1 MKVLQINFSDY
12 AGGGGG
18 AIAMYR
24 LYLGLKSAGI
34 DCKILSGC
42 KTLQI
47 SNSQAIS
54 RPRLEFK
61 LQKITRLL
69 GLNDIHC
76 FGSFNIVEENFYK
89 EADILNFHIIHSSF
103 FSYLAIPK
111 LTATKPAV
119 FTLHD
124 MWSFTG
130 HCAYSYDCDRWKIG
144 CGKCPYPDTYPVI
157 SRDSTRIEWKLKNW
171 IYGQSNLTI
180 VSPSNWLTEQA
191 KASML
196 NCLPIHCIPY
206 GIDTNAYQPLDR
218 QLCKAVLDIPQDKRV
233 LLFGAESLKDK
244 RKGGDLL
251 LNALQQLPQSL
262 KAEIILLTFGNGSEA
277 ITAALGI
284 PTINL
289 GYISSDRLKSMA
301 YSAADLFIFPTRA
314 DNLPLVL
321 QESMACG
328 TPMVSFDIGGV
339 PDLVRPMVTGYLAKP
354 EDAED
359 FCNGIVTLLEDDQLR
374 QTMSVNC
381 RAIAITEYSLKLQ
394 AERYI
399 KLYKEILL

>member
-1 MKVLQINFSDY
+1 
-12 AGGGGG
+12 
-18 AIAMYR
+18 
-24 LYLGLKSAGI
+24 
-34 DCKILSGC
+34 
-42 KTLQI
+42 
-47 SNSQAIS
+47 
-54 RPRLEFK
+54 
-61 LQKITRLL
+61 
-69 GLNDIHC
+69 
-76 FGSFNIVEENFYK
+76 
-89 EADILNFHIIHSSF
+89 
-103 FSYLAIPK
+103 
-111 LTATKPAV
+111 
-119 FTLHD
+119 

-144 CGKCPYPDTYPVI
+144 CGSCPYPDIYPAI
-157 SRDSTRIEWKLKNW
+157 RRDSTSIEWKLKNW
-171 IYGQSNLTI
+171 IYSKSNLTI
-180 VSPSNWLTEQA
+180 ITLSHWLTEQA

-196 NCLPIHCIPY
+196 SRFPIHHIPN
-206 GIDTNAYQPLDR
+206 GIDTDAYQPLDR
-218 QLCKAVLDIPQDKRV
+218 HLCKAVLGIPQNKKV
-233 LLFGAESLKDK
+233 LLFGADSLKDK

-251 LNALQQLPQSL
+251 FNALQQLPQSL
-262 KAEIILLTFGNGSEA
+262 KAEVLLLTFGNGSEA
-277 ITAALGI
+277 ITAKLGI
-284 PTINL
+284 PTIGL

-354 EDAED
+354 EDAKD
-359 FCNGIVTLLEDDQLR
+359 FCNGIVELLENEQLQ

-381 RAIAITEYSLKLQ
+381 RTIALTEYSLELQ

>member
-1 MKVLQINFSDY
+1 MKILHVNQSDIS
-12 AGGGGG
+12 GG
-18 AIAMYR
+18 AAIASYR
-24 LYLGLKSAGI
+24 LHQGLLAQGI
-34 DCKILSGC
+34 DSKILAGNA
-42 KTLQI
+42 KTDCDRI
-47 SNSQAIS
+47 ASVP
-54 RPRLEFK
+54 RKPRLEN
-61 LQKITRLL
+61 LLNRLTRYS
-69 GLNDIHC
+69 GLNDINL
-76 FGSFNIVEENFYK
+76 FSSFDIPNHKFYQD
-89 EADILNFHIIHSSF
+89 ADILNFHNLHTGYF
-103 FSYLAIPK
+103 NYLAISK
-111 LTATKPAV
+111 LTKTKPAI

-144 CGKCPYPDTYPVI
+144 CGKCPYPDTYPAI
-157 SRDSTRIEWKLKNW
+157 YRDNTRIEWKLKNW
-171 IYGQSNLTI
+171 IYSKSNLTI
-180 VSPSNWLTEQA
+180 ITLSHWLTKQA

-196 NCLPIHCIPY
+196 SRFPIHHIPN
-206 GIDTNAYQPLDR
+206 GIDTDAYQPLDR
-218 QLCKAVLDIPQDKRV
+218 RLCKAVLDIPQDKRV

-262 KAEIILLTFGNGSEA
+262 KAEIMLLTFGNGSEA
-277 ITAALGI
+277 ITAELGI

-289 GYISSDRLKSMA
+289 GYISSDRIKSIA

-328 TPMVSFDIGGV
+328 TPIVSFDIGGV

-354 EDAED
+354 EDAQD
-359 FCNGIVTLLEDDQLR
+359 FCDGIVTLLEDDQLR
-374 QTMSVNC
+374 QTMSANC

-399 KLYKEILL
+399 KLYQQIL